1 MDLTLIMQMCNGLAL
16 VSRQWGYSL
25 YGYVAFPIQFTSFR
39 QIALLH
45 AGQNFMIAKAVEENS
60 LDGFTLSVK
69 DLTNPNTNN
78 VDADSFYDA
87 HYIAI
92 GK

>member
-1 MDLTLIMQMCNGLAL
+1 
-16 VSRQWGYSL
+16 
-25 YGYVAFPIQFTSFR
+25 
-39 QIALLH
+39 
-45 AGQNFMIAKAVEENS
+45 MIAKAVEENS

-69 DLTNPNTNN
+69 NLTNPNTNN
-78 VDADSFYDA
+78 VDVDSFYDA